1 MRVVVGLG
9 GNALL
14 RRGEAQSA
22 ETQRRN
28 VTAAVRAIAA
38 IAERHDVV
46 VTHGNGPQVGLLA
59 LQAASEESG
68 GGAWPLDV
76 LSAETEG
83 MIGYVIERELGPR
96 LPERRMATLL
106 TLVEVDPA
114 DPALKRP
121 TKPIGPAYDEAE
133 ARRLAAAR
141 GWAVAPDG
149 ATWRRVVG
157 SPRPLRILEIGTIRH
172 LVAEHFVVICAGGGG
187 IPVAA
192 APDGTLYGVEAVIDK
207 DRTSALL
214 ARDIGA
220 DALLLLTDVDG
231 IFRDFGAPEAA
242 LLPQV
247 SVSEVGA
254 LGLDPGSMGPKAEA
268 AAEFAASGGVAAIGR
283 MEDALD
289 LLERRVG
296 TAIVA

>member
-14 RRGEAQSA
+14 RRGEVQSA

-28 VTAAVRAIAA
+28 VAAAARAIAA
-38 IAERHDVV
+38 IAERHDLV

-59 LQAASEESG
+59 LQAATHDPG
-68 GGAWPLDV
+68 GGWPLDV
-76 LSAETEG
+76 LSAESEG

-96 LPERRMATLL
+96 LPERLIATLL
-106 TLVEVDPA
+106 TLVEVDPR
-114 DPALKRP
+114 DPALERP
-121 TKPIGPAYDEAE
+121 SKPIGPAYDETE
-133 ARRLAAAR
+133 ARRVAAAR
-141 GWAVAPDG
+141 GWTVAPDG

-172 LVAEHFVVICAGGGG
+172 LIAEHFVLICAGGGG

-192 APDGTLYGVEAVIDK
+192 GPDGTLYGVEAVIDK

-220 DALLLLTDVDG
+220 DALVLLTDVAG
-231 IFRDFGAPEAA
+231 VFRDFGTPQAA
-242 LLPQV
+242 LLRKI
-247 SVSEVGA
+247 SVSDVAA

-268 AAEFAASGGVAAIGR
+268 AAEFAVSGGFAAIGR
-283 MEDALD
+283 MEEALD
-289 LLERRVG
+289 LLAGRAG
-296 TAIVA
+296 TAITG

>member
-59 LQAASEESG
+59 LQAASQESG
-68 GGAWPLDV
+68 GSAWPLDV

-114 DPALKRP
+114 DPALTRP

-220 DALLLLTDVDG
+220 DALLLLTDVEG
-231 IFRDFGAPEAA
+231 IFRDFGTPRAA
-242 LLPQV
+242 LLSKIFARDV
-247 SVSEVGA
+247 AS
-254 LGLDPGSMGPKAEA
+254 LGLDPGSMGPKAHA
-268 AAEFAASGGVAAIGR
+268 AAEFAQSGGFAAIGR
-283 MEDALD
+283 MEEALD
-289 LLERRVG
+289 LLEGRAG

>member
-14 RRGEAQSA
+14 RRGEAPSA
-22 ETQRRN
+22 ETQSRN
-28 VTAAVRAIAA
+28 VVAAARAIAA

-59 LQAASEESG
+59 LQAANQDSS

-76 LSAETEG
+76 LSAESEG

-114 DPALKRP
+114 DPALKHP
-121 TKPIGPAYDEAE
+121 TKPIGPSYDEAE

-141 GWAVAPDG
+141 GWIVAPDG
-149 ATWRRVVG
+149 AAWRRVVG
-157 SPRPLRILEIGTIRH
+157 SPRPRRIVEIGTIRH
-172 LVAEHFVVICAGGGG
+172 LIAGHFIVICAGGGG
-187 IPVAA
+187 IPVAEG
-192 APDGTLYGVEAVIDK
+192 PNGMLYGVEAVIDK

-220 DALLLLTDVDG
+220 DALLLLTDVEG
-231 IFRDFGAPEAA
+231 IFRDFGTPQAT

-247 SVSEVGA
+247 SVRNIAA
-254 LGLDPGSMGPKAEA
+254 LALDPGSMGPKAEA
-268 AAEFAASGGVAAIGR
+268 AAEFAASGGIAAIGR

-289 LLERRVG
+289 LLERRAG
-296 TAIVA
+296 TAVVA

>member
-1 MRVVVGLG
+1 MRVVIALG

-14 RRGEAQSA
+14 RRDEAPSA
-22 ETQRRN
+22 ETQSRN
-28 VTAAVRAIAA
+28 VVAAARAIAA

-59 LQAASEESG
+59 LQSANQDSAAS
-68 GGAWPLDV
+68 WPLDV
-76 LSAETEG
+76 LSAESEG
-83 MIGYVIERELGPR
+83 MIGYVIERDLGPR
-96 LPERRMATLL
+96 LPERRLATLL

-121 TKPIGPAYDEAE
+121 AKPIGPVYGEAE

-141 GWAVAPDG
+141 GWTVAPDG
-149 ATWRRVVG
+149 ANWRRVVG

-172 LVAEHFVVICAGGGG
+172 LIADHFIVICAGGGG
-187 IPVAA
+187 IPVAEG
-192 APDGTLYGVEAVIDK
+192 PNGMLYGVEAVIDK

-220 DALLLLTDVDG
+220 DALLLLTDVEG
-231 IFRDFGAPEAA
+231 IFRDFGTPGAA

-247 SVSEVGA
+247 SVADIGA

-268 AAEFAASGGVAAIGR
+268 AVEFAVSGGFSAIGR
-283 MEDALD
+283 MEGALD
-289 LLERRVG
+289 LLERRTG
-296 TAIVA
+296 TSIIV

>member
-1 MRVVVGLG
+1 MRVVIGLG

-28 VTAAVRAIAA
+28 VIAAARAIAA

-59 LQAASEESG
+59 LQAANFDPG
-68 GGAWPLDV
+68 GGWPLDV
-76 LSAETEG
+76 LSAESEG

-96 LPERRMATLL
+96 LPERRFATLL

-114 DPALKRP
+114 DPGLKRP
-121 TKPIGPAYDEAE
+121 SKPIGPAYDEAE
-133 ARRLAAAR
+133 ARRIAAAR
-141 GWAVAPDG
+141 GWTVAPDG

-157 SPRPLRILEIGTIRH
+157 SPRPLRIVEMGTIRH
-172 LVAEHFVVICAGGGG
+172 LIAEHFVLICAGGGG
-187 IPVAA
+187 IPVAEG
-192 APDGTLYGVEAVIDK
+192 PNGMLYGVEAVIDK

-220 DALLLLTDVDG
+220 DVLLLLTDVEG
-231 IFRDFGAPEAA
+231 IFRDFGTPQAA
-242 LLPQV
+242 LLRQV
-247 SVSEVGA
+247 SVNDIAV

-268 AAEFAASGGVAAIGR
+268 AAEFAAAGGVAAIGR
-283 MEDALD
+283 MEEALD
-289 LLERRVG
+289 LLEGRAG
-296 TAIVA
+296 TAIVI